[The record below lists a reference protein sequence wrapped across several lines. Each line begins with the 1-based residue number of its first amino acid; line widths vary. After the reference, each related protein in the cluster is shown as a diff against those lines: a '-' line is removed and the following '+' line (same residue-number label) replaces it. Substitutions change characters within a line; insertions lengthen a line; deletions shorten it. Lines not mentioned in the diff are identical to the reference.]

1 MAYIRPRTKRNQG
14 KQMLPIL
21 VMLLFL
27 VFLIWGESK
36 RMPVNGNAADS
47 VSGNAGK
54 MNQNMVSFVVPLV
67 GFLEG
72 GEVYGDLKEA
82 FFSLFFC
89 GFPLYEYTLDS
100 CGNGENLPMAYT
112 YEMVILQ
119 EGSDEDYEQMMMYEL
134 AQENRPA
141 EESILTEQAEVEN
154 HGIGTIAPANTSGA
168 DSFVPAPERTIT
180 YDREDLA
187 DYDFLIRNF
196 YIVDAGTTVTEE
208 QLDVEAFLSMD
219 MTLEEETEGPQ
230 ILIYHTH
237 SQEAFSDSVPGDVS
251 TTIVGMGELLAE
263 ILTRDYGYRVLHHT
277 GEYDLEQLSYA
288 YTNAE
293 DAIARILEENPSIEV
308 VIDLHRDSMPEETRL
323 VTELNGRPTARFMFF
338 NGLSYVNDLGSIDYL
353 YNPYLEENM
362 AFSFQMQLAACE
374 YYPGLTRRIYLKG
387 YRYNMHLAEKYL
399 LIELGAQNNTVEEAR
414 NACYPIAHLLDV
426 VLSGE
431 GEE

>member
-1 MAYIRPRTKRNQG
+1 M
-14 KQMLPIL
+14 
-21 VMLLFL
+21 
-27 VFLIWGESK
+27 
-36 RMPVNGNAADS
+36 
-47 VSGNAGK
+47 
-54 MNQNMVSFVVPLV
+54 
-67 GFLEG
+67 
-72 GEVYGDLKEA
+72 
-82 FFSLFFC
+82 
-89 GFPLYEYTLDS
+89 
-100 CGNGENLPMAYT
+100 
-112 YEMVILQ
+112 
-119 EGSDEDYEQMMMYEL
+119 
-134 AQENRPA
+134 
-141 EESILTEQAEVEN
+141 
-154 HGIGTIAPANTSGA
+154 
-168 DSFVPAPERTIT
+168 
-180 YDREDLA
+180 
-187 DYDFLIRNF
+187 
-196 YIVDAGTTVTEE
+196 
-208 QLDVEAFLSMD
+208 
-219 MTLEEETEGPQ
+219 
-230 ILIYHTH
+230 
-237 SQEAFSDSVPGDVS
+237 
-251 TTIVGMGELLAE
+251 AE

-387 YRYNMHLAEKYL
+387 YSYNMHLAEKYL

-431 GEE
+431 GGE

>member
-14 KQMLPIL
+14 KQMLPVL

-27 VFLIWGESK
+27 AFLIWGESK
-36 RMPVNGNAADS
+36 RTPVTENEAGT
-47 VSGNAGK
+47 VSGNGHWINENI
-54 MNQNMVSFVVPLV
+54 MSSMIPLV
-67 GFLEG
+67 GFLES
-72 GEVYGDLKEA
+72 GEVYGDSREA
-82 FFSLFFC
+82 FWALFLC
-89 GFPLYEYTLDS
+89 HFPLYEYAMDS
-100 CGNGENLPMAYT
+100 CERGENLPMAYT

-119 EGSDEDYEQMMMYEL
+119 EGSDEDYEQMMLYEL
-134 AQENRPA
+134 AQENRTVQENIPA
-141 EESILTEQAEVEN
+141 EHRLEDNREILSA
-154 HGIGTIAPANTSGA
+154 APVNTLGA
-168 DSFVPAPERTIT
+168 DFFVPARVRTVT

-187 DYDFLIRNF
+187 DYDFLIQNF

-208 QLDVEAFLSMD
+208 QLDAEAFLSMD
-219 MTLEEETEGPQ
+219 MTLEDEAEGPQ

-237 SQEAFSDSVPGDVS
+237 SQETFVDSVPGDVS

-353 YNPYLEENM
+353 YNPYLEENL

-431 GEE
+431 GGE